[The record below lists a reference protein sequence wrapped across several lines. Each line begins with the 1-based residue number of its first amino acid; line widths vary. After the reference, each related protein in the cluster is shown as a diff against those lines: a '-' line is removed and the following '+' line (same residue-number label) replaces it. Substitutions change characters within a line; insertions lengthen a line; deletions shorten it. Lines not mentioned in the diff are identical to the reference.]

1 MLDPIYYKNV
11 DINNSN
17 RLIRALELIEL
28 TGKKY
33 SSMISGKRKTRDFNM
48 NVILLECSREKLY
61 SQINNRVDRMITNG
75 LENEVFS
82 LKKFKHLNSLNTVG
96 YKEFFNY
103 FENKISY
110 EETVN
115 KIKQNTRNYAKRQIT
130 WFKKYSQSQK
140 INIENQKNI
149 DFNKLIFKQ

>member
-61 SQINNRVDRMITNG
+61 SQINNRVDRMINNG

-82 LKKFKHLNSLNTVG
+82 LQKFKHLNSLNTVG